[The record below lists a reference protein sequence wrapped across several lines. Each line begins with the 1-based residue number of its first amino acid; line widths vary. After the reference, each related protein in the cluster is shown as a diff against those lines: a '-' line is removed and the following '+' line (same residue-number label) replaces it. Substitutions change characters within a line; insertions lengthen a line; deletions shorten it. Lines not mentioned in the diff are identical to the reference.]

1 MSKQSKGKHSPRA
14 GFFLVEVLA
23 ALTIA
28 LILFA
33 VLSAAFSAIWSRAR
47 RPAETT
53 WALALARRVATSMR
67 DGADLD
73 SGEVGNFRYQ
83 TDIEPL
89 TIEPIDTELP
99 PAPAALS
106 DNAETAGPK
115 PRPGVLE
122 LIVVTVTS
130 PSGHNYR
137 YETIRLRVAQN
148 GK

>member
-1 MSKQSKGKHSPRA
+1 MSRRSKVKQSRRA
-14 GFFLVEVLA
+14 GFVLVEVLA

-33 VLSAAFSAIWSRAR
+33 VLSEGFGAVWSRAR
-47 RPAETT
+47 RPAETA
-53 WALALARRVATSMR
+53 WALALARRVATGMR
-67 DGADLD
+67 NGADLD
-73 SGEVGNFRYQ
+73 SGDVSNFHYE

-89 TIEPIDTELP
+89 TIEPLDTNLP

-106 DNAETAGPK
+106 DAAETAEVK

-130 PSGHNYR
+130 PSGHSYR
-137 YETIRLRVAQN
+137 YETIRLKVAQDEN
-148 GK
+148 